1 MLMMRTRKP
10 SKGKR
15 ICCLAVSIIVL
26 WLGGLGCGLCCGL
39 EIVASC
45 FDEKPAL
52 SCHAT
57 AHVDHCQKQTSD
69 AHSTYSI
76 SGQAS
81 LKDCSLLPNQARSL
95 AITSRADN
103 AHALPEDQLTPTE
116 GIIFHKEVFIPD
128 HLPPNRGQVYLQLC
142 ALLI

>member
-1 MLMMRTRKP
+1 M
-10 SKGKR
+10 
-15 ICCLAVSIIVL
+15 IAL

-39 EIVASC
+39 EIVAAC
-45 FDEKPAL
+45 FDEKPVL
-52 SCHAT
+52 SCHST

-69 AHSTYSI
+69 AQSTDSI

-81 LKDCSLLPNQARSL
+81 LKDCSLLPNQATSL
-95 AITSRADN
+95 AVTSRAVD
-103 AHALPEDQLTPTE
+103 AHALPEYELMPTE

-128 HLPPNRGQVYLQLC
+128 PLPPNRGQVYLQLC